1 MNGATL
7 APNPAIQIGASGG
20 FVYVV
25 NADSTV
31 AVRKV
36 TTGPSD
42 GKNTVIAS
50 GLTAGEN
57 VVIDGVDR
65 LRDGAKVV
73 VRNGGGA
80 AGAPADASGAAA
92 RQKRA
97 KGQGDGAPKADPT
110 STPSPSPTA
119 TP

>member
-1 MNGATL
+1 M
-7 APNPAIQIGASGG
+7 
-20 FVYVV
+20 
-25 NADSTV
+25 
-31 AVRKV
+31 RKV
-36 TTGPSD
+36 TTGPAD
-42 GKNTVIAS
+42 AKNTVILT

-80 AGAPADASGAAA
+80 ATGAPADASGAG
-92 RQKRA
+92 QHHKRA
-97 KGQGDGAPKADPT
+97 QDQGGAAPKAGPT